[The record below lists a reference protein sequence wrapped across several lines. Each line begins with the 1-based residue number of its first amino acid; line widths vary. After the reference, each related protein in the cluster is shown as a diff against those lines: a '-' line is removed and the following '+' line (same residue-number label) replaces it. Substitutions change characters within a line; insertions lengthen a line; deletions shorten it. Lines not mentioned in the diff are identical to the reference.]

1 MELLIYK
8 ASAGSG
14 KTFTLAVQYIKQLLL
29 NPRAYQQILAV
40 TFTNKATA
48 EMKERILSQLYGI
61 SLGLPDSDPYVRVLQ
76 TLLPAEMSEQEIRQR
91 ASQALTA
98 LVHDYSRFRV
108 ETIDSFFQSV
118 MRNLSRELELNP
130 GLTVELDSNR
140 VMADAVERMMQKL
153 TPTSPVLHWLMEY
166 IGERIEQNRRWNV
179 TAEVEQFGRNIFSEE
194 YIERGEQLRRCLAT
208 PGYVKQYKQLL
219 QEKQRTLVQEM
230 AQYATQFDELLQRHN
245 LTQADLKGGQRG
257 VSSYFRKIAEGTF
270 SDAKVLNA
278 TLAKCLESADE
289 WATKSSKQRKLIL
302 SLAQEELIPLLGR
315 AESRRKEA
323 ERTINSCQL
332 SLQHLGELQL
342 LNHLAEEVRA
352 LNEEQNRFLLAD
364 TTALLHRLT
373 QAGDASF
380 IFEKMGATLNH
391 VMIDEFQDTSRMQW
405 DNFRLLL
412 DEGLAQGADSLIVGD
427 VKQSIYRWRNGDWNI
442 LNNLRDN
449 RQNRRE
455 SGLPYTIH
463 VETLNTNRRSM
474 SRIIRFNNNLFPL
487 LVEQL
492 NARHIELTG
501 TPCSNL
507 RQAYADVEQLSPR
520 TLEEGYVEVSS
531 YNWLAEDEQES
542 TWSYDE
548 WTIEQLA
555 TSIRRLLKQGATP
568 NEIAILV
575 RKNRVIPQL
584 ASFID
589 QELELPVVSDEAF
602 RLDASPAVRL
612 IVAAL
617 RYLTNADDEVTLRT
631 LVMQY
636 QRLVACHMAPH
647 AEAPAATASGQAIA
661 SDSDQLLRGEVA
673 PLLPE
678 RFMTQRE
685 QLSMMPL
692 YELIETLYELFSL
705 QQIPDQDAYV
715 FAFLDTISEYLMDH
729 SSDPLEFLQC
739 WDERLSGKTIA
750 AGSLHGVRICSIHK
764 SKGLEFKHVLIPYC
778 DWKLENE
785 TYSQLVWCKPQ
796 EEPYSLLPLVPV
808 NYGSTMSQSVY
819 ADAYAVEQQQLWVD
833 SLNLLYV
840 ALTRARCTLYLLTQG
855 KAGTIGELLVGG
867 VHQLLTSSIGSYD
880 RDHSRYSLGQLSD
893 AFTKAAE
900 QAAKQSADQTADQTA
915 ADAAD
920 REALCASEKAVLSSQ
935 ECVSPPQ
942 QGNPFSMS
950 PTPLQVSMETLKHE
964 VEFRQSNRSIDF
976 LQGCDEAHSSM
987 RYIDRGLLLHE
998 LFQQVT
1004 CAADVPQA
1012 INRLLM
1018 EGLITPSEV
1027 GELQQFVSHAL
1038 QHPQAQAWY
1047 DGSWRLFNECTILW
1061 MEHDS
1066 LFNRRPDRVLMRG
1079 DEVVVVDFKFGKPR
1093 PSHQRQVNGYMQL
1106 LSAMGYPTHAMKG
1119 YLWYVDAERIE
1130 EVRFMP

>member
-29 NPRAYQQILAV
+29 NPRAYRQILAV

-61 SLGLPDSDPYVRVLQ
+61 SMGLTDSDPYVRVLQ
-76 TLLPAEMSEQEIRQR
+76 SLLPAEMSEQEIRQR
-91 ASQALTA
+91 ASQALNA

-140 VMADAVERMMQKL
+140 VMADAVESMMQKL
-153 TPTSPVLHWLMEY
+153 TPASPVLHWLMEY

-219 QEKQRTLVQEM
+219 QEKQRTLVNEM
-230 AQYATQFDELLQRHN
+230 AHYATLFNDLLHRHQ
-245 LTQADLKGGQRG
+245 LTTADLKGGQRG
-257 VSSYFRKIAEGTF
+257 VSSYFRKIAEGTL
-270 SDAKVLNA
+270 SDAKVANA
-278 TLAKCLESADE
+278 TLTKCLESADE
-289 WATKSSKQRKLIL
+289 WVTKSSKQRELIQR
-302 SLAQEELIPLLGR
+302 LAQEELIPLLTQ

-342 LNHLAEEVRA
+342 LNHLAEEVRT

-474 SRIIRFNNNLFPL
+474 SRIIRFNNSLFPL

-520 TLEEGYVEVSS
+520 ALEEGYVEVSS
-531 YNWLAEDEQES
+531 YSWLAEEGQETS
-542 TWSYDE
+542 WSYDE
-548 WTIEQLA
+548 WTTEQLA

-568 NEIAILV
+568 DDIAILV
-575 RKNRVIPQL
+575 RKNRMIPQL

-589 QELELPVVSDEAF
+589 QELQLPVVSDEAF
-602 RLDASPAVRL
+602 RLDASPAVRF
-612 IVAAL
+612 IVEAL

-631 LVMQY
+631 LVLQY
-636 QRLVACHMAPH
+636 QRLVVAGRQRPH
-647 AEAPAATASGQAIA
+647 AEATAATI
-661 SDSDQLLRGEVA
+661 DSDQLMRGEA
-673 PLLPE
+673 ALLLPE
-678 RFMTQRE
+678 RFIAQRE

-692 YELIETLYELFSL
+692 YELTETLYELFSL
-705 QQIPDQDAYV
+705 QQIPDQDAYL
-715 FAFLDTISEYLMDH
+715 FAFLDTISEYLTDH

-750 AGSLHGVRICSIHK
+750 AGSLHGIRICSIHK

-785 TYSQLVWCKPQ
+785 TYTQLVWCKPQ

-808 NYGSTMSQSVY
+808 NYGTAMSQSVY
-819 ADAYAVEQQQLWVD
+819 ADAYGVEQQQLWVD

-840 ALTRARCTLYLLTQG
+840 ALTRACCTLYLFTQG
-855 KAGTIGELLVGG
+855 KGGTIGELLTNG
-867 VHQLLTSSIGSYD
+867 VHQLFSTHIGHYDQNHSY
-880 RDHSRYSLGQLSD
+880 YALGQLSD
-893 AFTKAAE
+893 AFVHPAEKAPENAEDKAAE
-900 QAAKQSADQTADQTA
+900 KVA
-915 ADAAD
+915 ADVVDKTTLDAP
-920 REALCASEKAVLSSQ
+920 KTTVLSPQ
-935 ECVSPPQ
+935 ERVSPPS
-942 QGNPFSMS
+942 QGNPFST
-950 PTPLQVSMETLKHE
+950 PPEPLQVAMETLKHE
-964 VEFRQSNRSIDF
+964 VEFRQSNRSADF
-976 LQGCDEAHSSM
+976 LQGHDEAESAM

-998 LFQQVT
+998 LFRQVT
-1004 CAADVPQA
+1004 CEADIPQA
-1012 INRLLM
+1012 VNQLLM
-1018 EGLITPSEV
+1018 EGLTTPDEAD
-1027 GELQQFVSHAL
+1027 ELRELATHAL
-1038 QHPQAQAWY
+1038 HHPQVQPWF

-1066 LFNRRPDRVLMRG
+1066 LCNRRPDRVLMRD
-1079 DEVVVVDFKFGKPR
+1079 DEVVVIDFKFGQPR

-1106 LSAMGYPTHAMKG
+1106 LAAMGYPTHAMKG

-1130 EVRFMP
+1130 EVHFTPQPLEQ